1 MDGINSRLS
10 ELERKLLELNVQK
23 AELVQQIGGVD
34 LEIATLHIHCAKD
47 STARYGVRLAKL
59 AQESAEYQAKIAGIE
74 LEQQKIN
81 LKIYDL
87 QKEKEG
93 CEKEI
98 EELKIWIATKQQ
110 GEALEAGYRRMLDFG
125 NAMHQPNKEGGGPTT

>member
-1 MDGINSRLS
+1 VEQVDQYRSLGEKMGDINSMLS

-23 AELVQQIGGVD
+23 AEFVQQIGGVN
-34 LEIATLHIHCAKD
+34 LEIAALHTLCAKD

-59 AQESAEYQAKIAGIE
+59 AQESAEYQARIAGIE

-98 EELKIWIATKQQ
+98 EELKSLIAV
-110 GEALEAGYRRMLDFG
+110 
-125 NAMHQPNKEGGGPTT
+125 KEGGGLTT